1 MQQHCDPEDLALVAL
16 GETIEP
22 CERHL
27 AECAQCRQQV
37 GELREVVTIGRASG
51 GPSALTAPPER
62 LWDRIAS
69 QLDTE
74 PVALHRAPESP
85 RMDDASDDLDPG
97 STPPD
102 SNVTSLTQA
111 RSRRAPRWAGL
122 VAATAAGVLV
132 GGAVV
137 GTVTG
142 QDTPSSV
149 VASAELTPMPDGPNR
164 GGDAQATLN
173 QTDAGYTIT
182 VKATDIQGPE
192 GFYEVWL
199 LDEQNSG
206 LIALGSLSPGENKAT
221 FPVPEGVDLE
231 AFNAV
236 DISDEPLDGDPTHST
251 VTVMRGTL
259 ET

>member
-1 MQQHCDPEDLALVAL
+1 MQQHCDPDDLALVAL
-16 GETIEP
+16 GEHLDS
-22 CERHL
+22 CEIHL
-27 AECAQCRQQV
+27 VDCPQCRQQV
-37 GELREVVTIGRASG
+37 NELREVVTAGRASG
-51 GPSALTAPPER
+51 GPSNLAIPPAG

-74 PVALHRAPESP
+74 PVTLGSRGPHA
-85 RMDDASDDLDPG
+85 DDAPSDLGPT
-97 STPPD
+97 SNPPD
-102 SNVTSLTQA
+102 SNVTSLSEV
-111 RSRRAPRWAGL
+111 RSRRLPRWAGL
-122 VAATAAGVLV
+122 VAATAAGVLI

-149 VASAELTPMPDGPNR
+149 VASAQLTPMPDGPNR

-173 QTDAGYTIT
+173 QTDAGYTVT

-199 LDEQNSG
+199 LDEQDSG
-206 LIALGSLSPGENKAT
+206 LIALGSLAPGEKQAT
-221 FPVPEGVDLE
+221 FPVPDGVDLS

-251 VTVMRGTL
+251 VTVLRGTL